1 MILLVKI
8 QHVLTSGRNVVW
20 GLPMQIIA
28 RHIIGEIAV
37 LQEWFYAEQFA
48 A

>member
-1 MILLVKI
+1 M
-8 QHVLTSGRNVVW
+8 VW
-20 GLPMQIIA
+20 GLLIPMQIIA

-37 LQEWFYAEQFA
+37 LQKWFYAEQLA